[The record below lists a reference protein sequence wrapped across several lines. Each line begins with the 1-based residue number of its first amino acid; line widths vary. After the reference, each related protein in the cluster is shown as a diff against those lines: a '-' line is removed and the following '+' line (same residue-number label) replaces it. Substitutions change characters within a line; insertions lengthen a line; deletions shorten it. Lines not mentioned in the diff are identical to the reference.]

1 MAKKNDD
8 IQIVETSTLLTCYG
22 FDLRGLTP
30 LGLINN
36 WLEVYSL
43 SWIRWAVVEALYQGR
58 YKAVSVEHLLDFW
71 SRRGQPRFNF
81 SDEFELLISS
91 KLPKNYSENLIA
103 DFLDDEPPLSVPK
116 SFLIPDFPAP
126 PSLLEPILN
135 KPPIILPDTEL
146 LAAIAE
152 GTVVVENKENIN
164 SELDSCAIAIETE
177 IPTKSVAFP
186 PRSIHQFIPIV
197 DESDLFGKLRTVVQ
211 RELAASLV

>member
-1 MAKKNDD
+1 MAQKNDD
-8 IQIVETSTLLTCYG
+8 IQIIETSTLLTCYG

-30 LGLINN
+30 IGLINN
-36 WLEVYSL
+36 LLQAYSP

-81 SDEFELLISS
+81 SDEFELLVSS
-91 KLPKNYSENLIA
+91 KLSKNYSENLIA
-103 DFLDDEPPLSVPK
+103 EFLDDEDPLSVPE
-116 SFLIPDFPAP
+116 SFLIPNFPAP

-146 LAAIAE
+146 LDVIAE
-152 GTVVVENKENIN
+152 ETVAVENKENI
-164 SELDSCAIAIETE
+164 CAIGTE
-177 IPTKSVAFP
+177 ISTNSVACP
-186 PRSIHQFIPIV
+186 PRSIHQFIPVV